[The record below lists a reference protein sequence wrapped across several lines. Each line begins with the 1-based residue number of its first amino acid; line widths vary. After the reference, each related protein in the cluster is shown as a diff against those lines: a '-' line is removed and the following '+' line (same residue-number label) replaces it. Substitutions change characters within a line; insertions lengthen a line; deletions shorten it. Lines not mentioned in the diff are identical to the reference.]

1 MADPAGMYGMLG
13 MAVFALT
20 GTALGEVLMAQ
31 MVGVPRHSRFHHL
44 SGEGQD
50 GQDGQQCAQQDE
62 HEHLRFDR
70 A

>member
-31 MVGVPRHSRFHHL
+31 MVVVSRYSRFHHL
-44 SGEGQD
+44 SGEGQE
-50 GQDGQQCAQQDE
+50 GQDGQ
-62 HEHLRFDR
+62 
-70 A
+70 